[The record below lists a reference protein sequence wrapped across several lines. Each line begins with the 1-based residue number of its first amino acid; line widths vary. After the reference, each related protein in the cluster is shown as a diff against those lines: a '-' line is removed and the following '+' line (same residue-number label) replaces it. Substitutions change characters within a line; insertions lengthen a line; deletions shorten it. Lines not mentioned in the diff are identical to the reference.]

1 MTRAFFTTLFDFCR
15 SVSDSPEEMLET
27 LEEEL
32 ELELELLLLLASFS
46 LSELELE

>member
-1 MTRAFFTTLFDFCR
+1 MTLAFFTTLFDLCR
-15 SVSDSPEEMLET
+15 SVSDSPDEMLDT

-32 ELELELLLLLASFS
+32 ELELELFLLTSFS

>member
-15 SVSDSPEEMLET
+15 SVSDSPEEMLDT

-32 ELELELLLLLASFS
+32 ELELELLLLASFS

>member
-32 ELELELLLLLASFS
+32 ELELELLLLASFS

>member
-32 ELELELLLLLASFS
+32 ELELELFLLTSFS